1 MVLAASSAL
10 RAVTV
15 LESCENCDAKRAV
28 WAAARKSFL
37 KFKFA
42 PFFLSFALLPDHES
56 VWKD

>member
-37 KFKFA
+37 KFKELL
-42 PFFLSFALLPDHES
+42 FFLSFALLPDR
-56 VWKD
+56 